1 VGQPLEVV
9 ARRELRDDAAEL
21 LVQFD
26 LGVDDVRP
34 DAAAVLDDCDRS
46 FVAAGFDAES

>member
-9 ARRELRDDAAEL
+9 ARRELRDHAAEL
-21 LVQFD
+21 LVQVD
-26 LGVDDVRP
+26 LGVYDVRP